1 MSTNFFVEIIINGIY
16 ARVAVA
22 EIVPASA
29 AKQVL
34 KISDTKTVS
43 V

>member
-1 MSTNFFVEIIINGIY
+1 MY
-16 ARVAVA
+16 ARVDVA
-22 EIVPASA
+22 EIVRVSA
-29 AKQVL
+29 AKRVL

>member
-1 MSTNFFVEIIINGIY
+1 MSTNFFVESKWY
-16 ARVAVA
+16 LCTVDVA
-22 EIVPASA
+22 EIERASA
-29 AKQVL
+29 AKRVL